1 MEKSTQRWKPEVEE
15 GLTAVYTGNKL
26 IISGVADG
34 QDGKTQVTINVGEPI
49 GSLGFIPTRVSQNF
63 ATYPTT
69 DADFYSVRSYI
80 DEAKYDT
87 NTKTFIAQTGWNSSN
102 IVDFHYRVNPNN
114 AYIDEAAFAAFVGR
128 NIQISRAAGDVAK
141 VLKPVA
147 LDINAGE
154 ANVKARINKTQLSTT
169 GEKNIV
175 ALQLWNGQ
183 DVTTSDYTYVE
194 TKWTNAVI
202 VDSAAMNNP
211 NTVVYFYNRTKA
223 IVGTNGETSD
233 FIKQFC
239 PLNAPTNEKAELVYN
254 DEAGLDLN
262 KLPGLYST
270 EQSTWLKDLGFNSM
284 TYKFTLPKEYKAND
298 AQGTNQQWFVELT
311 ADNHLVVNK
320 KNLNKDELTPAIGR
334 TPVVRVDAYL
344 EDNEGTSRMVASAYI
359 KVNILPK
366 KAEVPVEQD
375 PIISEFIKE
384 ESINYNSLT
393 SGWSYVN
400 QMPWTDVNNAIYGK
414 TGLTSNNFWNYY
426 GVPAYN
432 ATIEV
437 AVQDNGKDVTI
448 IDPQNFYA
456 NSSTP
461 GVVSEKG
468 IRVEA
473 LLGAGNT
480 QTANIKFQVNN
491 NVLTQNTYD
500 NVEGKGAK
508 YTVTITIKSKD
519 IYTRGD
525 VVIKQIFYVKEEC
538 ITYGFNPNFYDEN
551 AGYSITKGKLV
562 NGKWALEMNIS
573 EVFKMDNGK
582 NIFQYFNA
590 ANHNPNATAIH
601 FYLDP
606 ANQPGVSYTEGT
618 DNGTI
623 ELTTALTEPS
633 LLAKMKY
640 IVTLVNGEECTSKFN
655 ILFNNPFVSGN
666 SKAITLNANE
676 TGVLTSDVKPSVVVV
691 ESNDPSS
698 LIYSWSAASKSLV
711 LSSKA
716 TGTYKVA
723 EPTVRY
729 DFVEDT
735 AYEEFYGNL
744 DIANGAK
751 FGINTTTGV
760 VTYDNLGA
768 TLVKSYTLHV
778 KATVT
783 FADLSEVTCTIPFIV
798 KGTK

>member
-1 MEKSTQRWKPEVEE
+1 SDRQGPAGPAGPQGPQGEQGPAGPAGPQGPQGEQGAQGPQGEQGEPGIYYVPEEDGFFWIYKDGEKVEKSTQRWKPEVEE

-80 DEAKYDT
+80 DETKYD
-87 NTKTFIAQTGWNSSN
+87 NTKDFIAQTGWNSSN

-320 KNLNKDELTPAIGR
+320 KNLTDGLTPAIGR

-366 KAEVPVEQD
+366 KAEEPVEKGD
-375 PIISEFIKE
+375 ITTDLKGKK
-384 ESINYNSLT
+384 INYNSLT
-393 SGWSYVN
+393 SAWSDVN
-400 QMPWTDVNNAIYGK
+400 QMPWTEVNNAIYGK
-414 TGLTSNNFWNYY
+414 TGLTSENFWKFY
-426 GVPAYN
+426 GVPSYYAN
-432 ATIEV
+432 IAITAKEKGKVVNVIE
-437 AVQDNGKDVTI
+437 
-448 IDPQNFYA
+448 PRNFYA

-461 GVVSEKG
+461 WFVDEKG

-473 LLGAGNT
+473 LLGNRET

-491 NVLTQNTYD
+491 HVKTQYTYD
-500 NVEGKGAK
+500 EGDMDNDGIMDGAE

-519 IYTRGD
+519 IYADLGLSGTVTAELYVDGVEVEAGFSVSKSGD
-525 VVIKQIFYVKEEC
+525 AKLGGNGVLVKAYETGEDSVIINVINSYVGE
-538 ITYGFNPNFYDEN
+538 
-551 AGYSITKGKLV
+551 ITKVTEAKGSDARNVKV
-562 NGKWALEMNIS
+562 DSFSKTFETEAFDEEDI
-573 EVFKMDNGK
+573 V
-582 NIFQYFNA
+582 
-590 ANHNPNATAIH
+590 
-601 FYLDP
+601 
-606 ANQPGVSYTEGT
+606 VYT
-618 DNGTI
+618 
-623 ELTTALTEPS
+623 
-633 LLAKMKY
+633 
-640 IVTLVNGEECTSKFN
+640 
-655 ILFNNPFVSGN
+655 
-666 SKAITLNANE
+666 
-676 TGVLTSDVKPSVVVV
+676 
-691 ESNDPSS
+691 
-698 LIYSWSAASKSLV
+698 
-711 LSSKA
+711 
-716 TGTYKVA
+716 
-723 EPTVRY
+723 
-729 DFVEDT
+729 
-735 AYEEFYGNL
+735 
-744 DIANGAK
+744 
-751 FGINTTTGV
+751 
-760 VTYDNLGA
+760 
-768 TLVKSYTLHV
+768 
-778 KATVT
+778 
-783 FADLSEVTCTIPFIV
+783 
-798 KGTK
+798 

>member
-1 MEKSTQRWKPEVEE
+1 QK
-15 GLTAVYTGNKL
+15 
-26 IISGVADG
+26 
-34 QDGKTQVTINVGEPI
+34 
-49 GSLGFIPTRVSQNF
+49 
-63 ATYPTT
+63 
-69 DADFYSVRSYI
+69 
-80 DEAKYDT
+80 
-87 NTKTFIAQTGWNSSN
+87 
-102 IVDFHYRVNPNN
+102 
-114 AYIDEAAFAAFVGR
+114 
-128 NIQISRAAGDVAK
+128 
-141 VLKPVA
+141 
-147 LDINAGE
+147 
-154 ANVKARINKTQLSTT
+154 
-169 GEKNIV
+169 
-175 ALQLWNGQ
+175 
-183 DVTTSDYTYVE
+183 
-194 TKWTNAVI
+194 
-202 VDSAAMNNP
+202 
-211 NTVVYFYNRTKA
+211 
-223 IVGTNGETSD
+223 
-233 FIKQFC
+233 
-239 PLNAPTNEKAELVYN
+239 
-254 DEAGLDLN
+254 
-262 KLPGLYST
+262 
-270 EQSTWLKDLGFNSM
+270 
-284 TYKFTLPKEYKAND
+284 
-298 AQGTNQQWFVELT
+298 
-311 ADNHLVVNK
+311 
-320 KNLNKDELTPAIGR
+320 
-334 TPVVRVDAYL
+334 
-344 EDNEGTSRMVASAYI
+344 
-359 KVNILPK
+359 
-366 KAEVPVEQD
+366 
-375 PIISEFIKE
+375 
-384 ESINYNSLT
+384 
-393 SGWSYVN
+393 
-400 QMPWTDVNNAIYGK
+400 
-414 TGLTSNNFWNYY
+414 
-426 GVPAYN
+426 
-432 ATIEV
+432 
-437 AVQDNGKDVTI
+437 
-448 IDPQNFYA
+448 
-456 NSSTP
+456 
-461 GVVSEKG
+461 
-468 IRVEA
+468 
-473 LLGAGNT
+473 
-480 QTANIKFQVNN
+480 
-491 NVLTQNTYD
+491 
-500 NVEGKGAK
+500 
-508 YTVTITIKSKD
+508 
-519 IYTRGD
+519 
-525 VVIKQIFYVKEEC
+525 FYVKEKC

-729 DFVEDT
+729 DFVKDDA
-735 AYEEFYGNL
+735 AYQEFYGNL

-751 FGINTTTGV
+751 FGIDTTTGV

-768 TLVKSYTLHV
+768 TLVKSYTLQV